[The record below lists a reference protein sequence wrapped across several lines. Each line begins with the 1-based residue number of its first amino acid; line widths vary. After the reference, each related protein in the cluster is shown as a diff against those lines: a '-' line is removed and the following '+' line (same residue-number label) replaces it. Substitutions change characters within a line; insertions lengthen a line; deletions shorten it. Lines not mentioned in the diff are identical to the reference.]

1 MRHEIKYIVPKAYLS
16 ALKQMISPFVIP
28 DKHVR
33 NNPDYTYTVRSI
45 YFDTPDLLF
54 YREKMEGVP
63 YRLKLRIRGYNK
75 ETETAPVFLE
85 IKRKHKVPMTKN
97 RAPFPFSVVKE
108 ILNGTQHNPATVFFK
123 KESSHEDYIR
133 FAYQLN
139 KGNLAPT
146 VLVVYDREPYEARAD
161 HSIRITFD
169 KNLRSAPLPKSRELY
184 SDDLKALM
192 TDHFILEVKYNKEY
206 PEWMQLIANAFGLK
220 QVAASKYCMSMDNH
234 KGLLEMKPW
243 QLMMARNEAMR
254 RYV

>member
-1 MRHEIKYIVPKAYLS
+1 ML
-16 ALKQMISPFVIP
+16 SPFVIP

-33 NNPDYTYTVRSI
+33 KNPDYTYTVRSI

-63 YRLKLRIRGYNK
+63 YRLKLRIRGYNL
-75 ETETAPVFLE
+75 ESETAPVFLE

-97 RAPFPFSVVKE
+97 RAPFPFNVVKG
-108 ILNGTQHNPATVFFK
+108 ILNGSQTHPDQVFFK
-123 KESSHEDYIR
+123 KESNHEDYIR
-133 FAYQLN
+133 FVYQLN

-146 VLVVYDREPYEARAD
+146 VLVVYDREPYEAMDD

-169 KNLRSAPLPKSRELY
+169 KNLRSAALPKISELY
-184 SDDLKALM
+184 RDDLKAVM
-192 TDHFILEVKYNKEY
+192 TEHFILEVKYNKEY
-206 PEWMQLIANAFGLK
+206 PEWMQLIANTFGLK

-234 KGLLEMKPW
+234 HGLLEMRPW

-254 RYV
+254 KHV